1 MAVDY
6 DKFDKAVNAKE
17 LKAQMDSAPKFD
29 NKPVEEGIYIV
40 KLKSMEI
47 KETKDHKKLM
57 LSVSMQ
63 IVKNCNDSKD
73 EVKRYVFWNRVICGN
88 EYKENWNDGIAIAG
102 VITWI
107 NELGYEPIEFTSYK
121 QLAEDVLE
129 IYQSAADEI
138 EIKIDYD
145 PDAFNP
151 IEILEVIDA

>member
-1 MAVDY
+1 M
-6 DKFDKAVNAKE
+6 
-17 LKAQMDSAPKFD
+17 
-29 NKPVEEGIYIV
+29 
-40 KLKSMEI
+40 
-47 KETKDHKKLM
+47 
-57 LSVSMQ
+57 
-63 IVKNCNDSKD
+63 
-73 EVKRYVFWNRVICGN
+73 ICGN